1 MFLFGKEADAFMR
14 KEILSVFRNQN
25 LECAALWD
33 KLSLEKR
40 KFFLLFFLSLVG
52 LFSGIVFCLWSAE
65 PSGRQIVPLF
75 FSGVPV
81 PETGFFSCFSTVL
94 LKSFLFLTAVFLLGF
109 TAFGTFAIPI
119 LLLFKG
125 AFIGIAVSST
135 LWVDGLSGL
144 GKYAV
149 FYTPCAA
156 AALLLLLFLGEQ
168 GMAFSK
174 QFRKSGLSLEQEGI
188 SFRFYGAEY
197 IGTLCVS
204 VLFSF
209 FGAALAALSAV
220 FFVS

>member
-1 MFLFGKEADAFMR
+1 M
-14 KEILSVFRNQN
+14 
-25 LECAALWD
+25 
-33 KLSLEKR
+33 
-40 KFFLLFFLSLVG
+40 
-52 LFSGIVFCLWSAE
+52 
-65 PSGRQIVPLF
+65 
-75 FSGVPV
+75 
-81 PETGFFSCFSTVL
+81 
-94 LKSFLFLTAVFLLGF
+94 
-109 TAFGTFAIPI
+109 
-119 LLLFKG
+119 
-125 AFIGIAVSST
+125 
-135 LWVDGLSGL
+135 DGLSGL